1 MTITLHRRALSVKR
15 LISVLHAF
23 NQEIY
28 RRTKTITITDH
39 HKEETM
45 KLQTQM
51 FQELKDK
58 EIFEQA
64 RQYAYAYIDEIDE
77 MDVFP
82 SAQSL
87 TNLSAFDEPL
97 PDKPGSALN
106 VLHQLNHCGGPATI
120 AQTGGR
126 YFGFVNGGA
135 LPASLGVK
143 WLADVWDQCG
153 GLYLTSPIN
162 AKLESV
168 CEAWLRDI
176 FGLPSGTVAGF
187 VSGTS
192 MANLCGLAAAR
203 FQLLKNQGWDINEKG
218 LNGAPAIRILAH
230 EQVHAS
236 VKKTLAML
244 GFGRKNIEWIPADEQ
259 GRIVVDEL
267 PQLDNTCLV
276 LLQAGNVNTG
286 AYDDFDSVCQKANA
300 AEAWVHVDGAFG
312 LWAAAVNELKH
323 LTKGYEKADS
333 WAVDGHKT
341 LNTPYD
347 SGIIL
352 CKHQDALISALQASG
367 EYLVFS
373 EQRDP
378 LLYTPELS
386 KRSRAIELWA
396 SLKYLG
402 RAGVDEMILG
412 FHRRAKQLE
421 QGLAKLGFEI
431 LNEVV
436 FNQVLVRFGDD
447 AQTKQVI
454 DYVQKSRK
462 AWIGPSSWNGNVV
475 IRISVCSW
483 VTTEEDINKTLAVF
497 EQAVEA
503 NLRE

>member
-1 MTITLHRRALSVKR
+1 
-15 LISVLHAF
+15 
-23 NQEIY
+23 
-28 RRTKTITITDH
+28 
-39 HKEETM
+39 M
-45 KLQTQM
+45 KLQAKM
-51 FQELKDK
+51 SQELQAKQL
-58 EIFEQA
+58 FERA
-64 RQYAYAYIDEIDE
+64 RQHAYAYIDGIDQ

-82 SAQSL
+82 SDQ
-87 TNLSAFDEPL
+87 NLENMEAFDEAL
-97 PDKPGSALN
+97 PEESGSAIAVLDHLN
-106 VLHQLNHCGGPATI
+106 QYGGPATI

-135 LPASLGVK
+135 VPASLGVK

-176 FGLPSGTVAGF
+176 FGLPAETVAGF

-203 FQLLKNQGWDINEKG
+203 YQLLKNQDWDINEKG

-244 GFGRKNIEWIPADEQ
+244 GFGRANIEWIAADEQ
-259 GRIVVDEL
+259 GRIVVDAL
-267 PQLDNTCLV
+267 PALDNTCLV

-286 AYDDFDSVCQKANA
+286 AYDDFDNVCKQANMA
-300 AEAWVHVDGAFG
+300 GAWVHIDGAFG
-312 LWAAAVNELKH
+312 LWAGAVQDLKY
-323 LTKGYEKADS
+323 LTKGFEQADS

-396 SLKYLG
+396 TLKYLG

-412 FHRRAKQLE
+412 FHQRAKQLE
-421 QGLAKLGFEI
+421 KGLAKLGFEI

-436 FNQVLVRFGDD
+436 FNQVLVRFKNDE
-447 AQTKQVI
+447 QTRHVI
-454 DYVQKSRK
+454 DLVQQSGE
-462 AWIGPSSWNGNVV
+462 AWIGPSSWDGKVV

-483 VTTEEDINKTLAVF
+483 VTTEEDIRRTLSLFARAINV
-497 EQAVEA
+497 QK
-503 NLRE
+503 

>member
-1 MTITLHRRALSVKR
+1 MNLQAQMS
-15 LISVLHAF
+15 
-23 NQEIY
+23 
-28 RRTKTITITDH
+28 
-39 HKEETM
+39 KE
-45 KLQTQM
+45 LR
-51 FQELKDK
+51 DK
-58 EIFEQA
+58 QIFDKA
-64 RQYAYAYIDEIDE
+64 RNFAYDYIDGIDE
-77 MDVFP
+77 MQVFP
-82 SAQSL
+82 TKQSL
-87 TNLSAFDEPL
+87 ENLKVFDEAL
-97 PDKPGSALN
+97 PEQSGSALA
-106 VLHQLNHCGGPATI
+106 VLGQLHQYGGPATI

-135 LPASLGVK
+135 VPASLGVK

-168 CEAWLRDI
+168 CEKWLREI
-176 FGLPSGTVAGF
+176 FGLPQETVAGF

-203 FQLLKNQGWDINEKG
+203 YQLLKNQGWDINEKG
-218 LNGAPAIRILAH
+218 LNGAPSIRILAH

-244 GFGRKNIEWIPADEQ
+244 GFGRANIEWIPADEQ
-259 GRIVVDEL
+259 GRIVVEAL
-267 PQLDNTCLV
+267 PSLDNTCLL

-286 AYDDFDSVCQKANA
+286 AYDDFDSVCERANTA
-300 AEAWVHVDGAFG
+300 GAWVHVDGAFG
-312 LWAAAVNELKH
+312 LWAAAVQELKY
-323 LTKGYEKADS
+323 LTKGFEKADS

-352 CKHQDALISALQASG
+352 CKHQNALISALQASG

-396 SLKYLG
+396 TLKYLG
-402 RAGVDEMILG
+402 KTGVDEMILG
-412 FHRRAKQLE
+412 FHQRAKQLE
-421 QGLAKLGFEI
+421 EGLADVGFEI

-436 FNQVLVRFGDD
+436 FNQVLVRLQNDK
-447 AQTKQVI
+447 QTSKVI
-454 DYVQKSRK
+454 QYVQQSGEC
-462 AWIGPSSWNGNVV
+462 WVGPSSWNGQVV

-483 VTTEEDINKTLAVF
+483 VTTEEDIRKTISIFQQASNAVKL
-497 EQAVEA
+497 EQTIHD
-503 NLRE
+503 